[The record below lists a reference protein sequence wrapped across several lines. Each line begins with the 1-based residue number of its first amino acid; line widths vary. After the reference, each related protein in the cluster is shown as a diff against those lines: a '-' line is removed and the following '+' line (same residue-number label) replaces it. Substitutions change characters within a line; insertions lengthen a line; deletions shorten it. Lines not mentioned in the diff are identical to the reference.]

1 MNRIGMS
8 CAVAVIVCH
17 AIGHVAFV
25 HGQEEPT
32 QVVIKRNAIHLL
44 NPDDYRAPLSLTAI
58 NQVQIRARVEGVVQ
72 NVRPTP
78 GMKVSLQ
85 EELIKIDSAQAA
97 KLLERARANVKLT
110 TLRRDMMKA
119 DVQTG
124 KQTQNMLELAEAELS
139 VAEADLELAK
149 LNFEHTSIRA
159 PFAGEVTRLP
169 VAQGSFVNL
178 GDVLV
183 ELRDTS
189 RLTAQLP
196 VDRTQVKVGDTI
208 TLQVDQSTTQAKV
221 QVILPLDEKWQ
232 SLRELIETAALAV
245 VVVDNT
251 GGTFQDGQTVHSAI
265 VPRQPIA
272 EVPNT
277 SLRNSEAGTR
287 LIQVIRDS
295 MVRDI
300 EVKLLGPVGEG
311 RSYVSGPLQ
320 AEDELIT
327 ESSFPLRD
335 GTMVRPR
342 ALDPPSPAP
351 GTTPRATTPTPGG
364 TPAPVPQPGGNPGF

>member
-277 SLRNSEAGTR
+277 SLRNS
-287 LIQVIRDS
+287 
-295 MVRDI
+295 
-300 EVKLLGPVGEG
+300 
-311 RSYVSGPLQ
+311 
-320 AEDELIT
+320 
-327 ESSFPLRD
+327 
-335 GTMVRPR
+335 
-342 ALDPPSPAP
+342 
-351 GTTPRATTPTPGG
+351 
-364 TPAPVPQPGGNPGF
+364 